1 MSPEPGREELER
13 MAGDALA
20 DPSADRRQVVNG
32 LRRFRER
39 LLEVGREEFPTGSMG
54 TDLSRFLRQGCD
66 ILVENAVEHAPA
78 GTDGLAAWVATGG
91 YGTGLMS
98 PGSTVRL
105 ALVHDADEPEGP
117 RRRAADIGT
126 LLREA
131 GLRVACVART
141 APELLRSME
150 TDAETAISMLQ
161 TRRVTG
167 SRNIHRSL
175 RDAIRKNFLPEYW
188 GSLFEETL
196 TEIMTRRDPLT
207 GSPYCTE
214 PNLKEGS
221 GCLRDIGAAR
231 KMDAALGEVAAL
243 RDYLDGDDAGLLSL
257 AERQALGRAQNLI
270 LRARNALHL
279 AAPGAPDLLHRHVQ
293 ADVARKLGFGDGFG
307 APAALLEELFRQT
320 GRVTGILQA
329 LNERFLHLHRVAWR
343 RSRQL
348 ARRDLGSGFAEVE
361 GYIYSA
367 REPTFDGDGA
377 APAMLGLFRLSQR
390 RHLPISR
397 RLLDQ
402 VADHLDTVTDE
413 FRRDERAGRAFLD
426 LLGGSV
432 GVAERLAWMRDC
444 GLLQAY
450 IPEFR
455 PLMHKINAEAAGEL
469 TLDEHAI
476 EAVRV
481 IDELSYSK
489 EPADIPQ
496 RQTLEQVERTDL
508 LRLLILLHDLGLVT
522 DRDPAQVAFAIA
534 RRMGVRRQG
543 CELLADL
550 VGLRDLLWE
559 RIMSGGEPDE
569 SGLRQMADRIGSPE
583 KLRKLYLLTY
593 SHGRAMG
600 SLGWFAWHDA
610 RLFEIYQGLMAVLVP
625 GYEPVATSDY
635 FDRELAE
642 AAVRENLEEQA
653 ERHASLVPDTY
664 KTEVAPSVAL
674 EHVRMIQRLDG
685 RPAAMT
691 WSVHEQQAVVWV
703 CTSDVPARFA
713 QIAGIFTRN
722 GLDILSATAFT
733 LEDGTVLDRFTVRM
747 KDRPINPDPNFWRG
761 VEDDLVLAI
770 DGELEVDA
778 ELREK
783 TEDGS
788 KSGEISS
795 HRSIASVHFDNR
807 GGRPFTA
814 VDIVARDRVGL
825 LFSLADALGGEG
837 LDIQFAQIRTR
848 GELARDVFFVT
859 DAGSR
864 RPVTDEARLERIR
877 QAVMAATE

>member
-1 MSPEPGREELER
+1 MSPEPGRKELER

-20 DPSADRRQVVNG
+20 DPSAGRRKVADG

-39 LLEVGREEFPTGSMG
+39 LLELGREGFPAGSMG
-54 TDLSRFLRQGCD
+54 RDLSRFLRQGCD
-66 ILVENAVEHAPA
+66 IMVENAVEHVA
-78 GTDGLAAWVATGG
+78 GDVDGLAAWVATGG

-105 ALVHDADEPEGP
+105 ALVHDADDPEGP
-117 RRRAADIGT
+117 RKQAADVAA

-131 GLRVACVART
+131 GLRVACAART
-141 APELLRSME
+141 VPELLHLME
-150 TDAETAISMLQ
+150 TDAETAVSMLQ

-175 RDAIRKNFLPEYW
+175 REGIRSDFLPEYW

-196 TEIMTRRDPLT
+196 NEILTRRDPLT

-231 KMDAALGEVAAL
+231 KMDDALGEVASL
-243 RDYLDGDDAGLLSL
+243 REYLDSDDDGLLTL
-257 AERQALGRAQNLI
+257 AQRQALGRAQSVI
-270 LRARNALHL
+270 LRVRNALHL
-279 AAPGAPDLLHRHVQ
+279 AGPGSPDLLHRHVQ
-293 ADVARKLGFGDGFG
+293 ADVARELGFGDGPG
-307 APAALLEELFRQT
+307 APSALLEALFRQT

-367 REPTFDGDGA
+367 REPTFAGDEA

-402 VADHLDTVTDE
+402 VSDRLDAVTEE
-413 FRRDERAGRAFLD
+413 FRREEEAGRAFLD

-450 IPEFR
+450 LPELQ
-455 PLMHKINAEAAGEL
+455 PLVHKIDAEAAGEL

-508 LRLLILLHDLGLVT
+508 LRLLILLHDLDLVT
-522 DRDPAQVAFAIA
+522 DQDPAGVASAIA
-534 RRMGVRRQG
+534 GRLGVRRQG

-550 VGLRDLLWE
+550 MGLKDVLWE
-559 RIMSGGEPDE
+559 RVLAGGEPDE
-569 SGLRQMADRIGSPE
+569 SELRRMAERIGSPE

-593 SHGRAMG
+593 AHGRAMG

-610 RLFEIYQGLMAVLVP
+610 KLFEVYQGLMAVLVP

-635 FDRELAE
+635 FDRELAQAAAREGLE
-642 AAVRENLEEQA
+642 APA

-674 EHVRMIQRLDG
+674 EHVRMVQRLDG

-691 WSVHEQQAVVWV
+691 WAIHEQQAVVWV

-713 QIAGIFTRN
+713 QIAGIFTHN

-747 KDRPINPDPNFWRG
+747 KDRPINPDPNFWG
-761 VEDDLVLAI
+761 AVEDDLVLAI
-770 DGELEVDA
+770 DGQLEVA
-778 ELREK
+778 PELREK
-783 TEDGS
+783 AEE
-788 KSGEISS
+788 KSESDEISS

-807 GGRPFTA
+807 RGRPFTA

-825 LFSLADALGGEG
+825 LFSLADALGAEG
-837 LDIQFAQIRTR
+837 LDIEFAQILTR

-859 DAGSR
+859 DAGSG
-864 RPVTDEARLERIR
+864 RPVTDEARLESIR